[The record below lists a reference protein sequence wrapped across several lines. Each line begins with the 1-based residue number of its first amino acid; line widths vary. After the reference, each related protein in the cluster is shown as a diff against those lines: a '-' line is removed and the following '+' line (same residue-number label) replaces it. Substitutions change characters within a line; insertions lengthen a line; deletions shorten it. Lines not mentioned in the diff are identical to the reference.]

1 MSEVYDATKQITAL
15 KALPAYRFLTESE
28 IPEIRAV
35 GVTMEHVKTGARVF
49 LLLSDDPNKVF
60 TIGFRTPS
68 GDSTGVAHI
77 VEHTVLCGSEKYPS
91 KDPFVEL
98 VKGSLNTFLNA
109 MTYPDKT
116 IYPVASCNEAD
127 FRNLMDVYLD
137 AVFHPN
143 LYREEKIFR
152 QEGWHYEIESADG
165 PLTLNG
171 VVYNEMKGVYSSA
184 DGILERAVDEALFPG
199 HPYAEESGGD
209 PAVIPELTYGDYLDF
224 HTRYYHPSNSFIYLY
239 GNTDMAEHLAYI
251 DREYLSG
258 YDRRPVDSEIR
269 LPEPLSAPV
278 EKVVE
283 YSISESESED
293 DAACLS
299 LNIRVG
305 GELDPLMYNAFQALG
320 YVLLE
325 VPGAP
330 LHKALIEAG
339 IGEDADGGYN
349 YGIREPYFSVN
360 ARNTSPDRK
369 DDFLRVV
376 QETLEH
382 LADGGLDHDMVK
394 AAVNV
399 AEFRAREA
407 DFGAYPKGLMY
418 GIESFNSWLYDEDPC
433 MHLRFEA
440 MFAEMKKR
448 ADEGFFETLIREAL
462 LENPQRALVI
472 LKPVSGLTA
481 RKDEALKEKL
491 AAAAAAMT
499 REERERIA
507 AETKALKDYQNEPS
521 RPEDLRKIPLLK
533 RTDIAREA
541 EKIIF
546 EEREED
552 GIPVIWSEVFTSGIA
567 YLKLIFD
574 CSTLSSEELSCLAL
588 LRDTIGYIDTE
599 SRDYAALSTLINLNS
614 GGIGTGVDSYPDFHV
629 PGKVTLTANIN
640 AKVLYGKIGFALET
654 MREMLLTSKLSDTAR
669 LREIVA
675 EMKSGLRDR
684 LTSGGH
690 VAALNR
696 AGSFLSEGAAFS
708 AATRGI
714 RYYRLLERLSADFD
728 AEAEKLSGT
737 LADLVRRLFTADNMR
752 IHLVCDAAGYDA
764 FRAAVRGYRKTWP
777 ETAVRED
784 RRDFTPGIR
793 REAWESASLVNYVAR
808 CGNFR
813 DHGFEYTGVLRIL
826 KLLLSYD
833 YLWKNI
839 RVLGGAY
846 GCSATFGRSGI
857 AGFTSYR
864 DPKLLETDA
873 VYDGIADWAE
883 NFETD
888 EREMTKAIIGTFSDL
903 DVPLTPLTKGL
914 RGLSAWY
921 SHVTDEDLQRERDQ
935 ILAAEPED
943 IRALAPLLRAAL
955 SDGAKCAIGNETQIR
970 AAAEAFTDV
979 QPLFRE

>member
-60 TIGFRTPS
+60 TIGFR
-68 GDSTGVAHI
+68 
-77 VEHTVLCGSEKYPS
+77 KYPS

-152 QEGWHYEIESADG
+152 QEGWHYEMESADG

-418 GIESFNSWLYDEDPC
+418 GIESFNSWLYDE
-433 MHLRFEA
+433 
-440 MFAEMKKR
+440 
-448 ADEGFFETLIREAL
+448 
-462 LENPQRALVI
+462 ENPQRALVI

-708 AATRGI
+708 DATRGI

>member
-1 MSEVYDATKQITAL
+1 MSEGYDAGKQIAAL
-15 KALPAYRFLTESE
+15 KALDAYRFLRESE

-35 GVTMEHVKTGARVF
+35 GVTMEHRKTGARVF
-49 LLLSDDPNKVF
+49 LLLSEDPNKVF
-60 TIGFRTPS
+60 NIGFRTPP

-152 QEGWHYEIESADG
+152 QEGWHYEMESPDG

-199 HPYAEESGGD
+199 HSYAEESGGD
-209 PAVIPELTYGDYLDF
+209 PDVIPELTYEDYLDF
-224 HTRYYHPSNSFIYLY
+224 HSRYYHPTNSFIYLY
-239 GNTDMAEHLAYI
+239 GNTDMAEHLAFI

-258 YDRRPVDSEIR
+258 YDRRPVDSAIP

-278 EKVVE
+278 EKAVE
-283 YSISESESED
+283 YSIAESESED

-305 GELDPLMYNAFQALG
+305 GELDPLQYNAFQALG
-320 YVLLE
+320 YVLLD

-339 IGEDADGGYN
+339 IGEDVDGGYN

-369 DDFLRVV
+369 DEFLKVV
-376 QETLEH
+376 RETLEG
-382 LADGGLDHDMVK
+382 LAGGGLDHDMLK

-407 DFGAYPKGLMY
+407 DFGSYPKGLMY

-440 MFAEMKKR
+440 LFSEMRKR
-448 ADEGFFETLIREAL
+448 VDEGYFENLIREAL
-462 LENPQRALVI
+462 LENRNRALVI

-481 RKDEALKEKL
+481 RKDEALKKKL
-491 AAAAAAMT
+491 AEKAASMS

-521 RPEDLRKIPLLK
+521 SPEDLRKIPLLK
-533 RTDIAREA
+533 RSDIVREA
-541 EKIIF
+541 EKLVF
-546 EEREED
+546 EEKEED
-552 GIPVIWSEVFTSGIA
+552 GIPVIWSDVFTAGIA

-574 CSTLSSEELSCLAL
+574 CSTLSAEELSCLAL

-599 SRDYAALSTLINLNS
+599 SHDYAALSTLINLNS
-614 GGIGTGVDSYPDFHV
+614 GGIGTGVDSYPDFSV
-629 PGKVTLTANIN
+629 PGKVALTANIN
-640 AKVLYGKIGFALET
+640 AKVLYDKIGFALET

-684 LTSGGH
+684 LTGSGH

-708 AATRGI
+708 DATRGI
-714 RYYRLLERLSADFD
+714 CYYRLLERLAGDFD
-728 AEAEKLSGT
+728 AEAEKLSGM
-737 LADLVRRLFTADNMR
+737 LRDLVRRLFTADNLK

-764 FRAAVRGYRKTWP
+764 FRAAVRGYRETWP

-784 RRDFTPGIR
+784 HRDFAPRIR

-839 RVLGGAY
+839 RMLGGAY

-864 DPKLLETDA
+864 DPKLMETDA

-883 NFETD
+883 AFEAD

-903 DVPLTPLTKGL
+903 DVPLTPLTRGL

-921 SHVTDEDLQRERDQ
+921 SHVTDEDLQKERDQ
-935 ILAAEPED
+935 ILDARPED